1 MSENNISQEQATQE
15 QAPHVSALLWESI
28 LATPFE
34 VKEGKTRGRP
44 RRLVQSNDGKH
55 IHKLGDNDPEVR
67 NLLPNSIKNLIED
80 YKEYVQEGLTPKLAL
95 EEVAKL
101 YRVPY
106 GYAFNL
112 CADEL

>member
-1 MSENNISQEQATQE
+1 MSENNISQEQT
-15 QAPHVSALLWESI
+15 PHVSALLWESI
-28 LATPFE
+28 LGTPFE
-34 VKEGKTRGRP
+34 VKEVKTRGRP
-44 RRLVQSNDGKH
+44 RRIVQSNDGKH

-67 NLLPNSIKNLIED
+67 QLLPASVKNLIED
-80 YKEYVQEGLTPKLAL
+80 YKEYVFEGLTPKHAL
-95 EEVAKL
+95 EEVCKL

>member
-1 MSENNISQEQATQE
+1 MSENNISHEQT
-15 QAPHVSALLWESI
+15 PHVSALLWETI
-28 LATPFE
+28 LGTSFE
-34 VKEGKTRGRP
+34 VKEVAKTRGRP

-80 YKEYVQEGLTPKLAL
+80 YKEYVYEGLTPKQAL
-95 EEVAKL
+95 EEVCKL

-112 CADEL
+112 CSDEL